1 MQHAGTV
8 RITSTPATSP
18 SPTPSVERVARQG
31 AALVRKGALR
41 QSVLALATVQ
51 IGHVLHPAH
60 SASSFASGWAWAW
73 DQEIST
79 GWDGFHH
86 PL

>member
-31 AALVRKGALR
+31 AALVRMGALR
-41 QSVLALATVQ
+41 QSWRSLQ
-51 IGHVLHPAH
+51 SKSGM
-60 SASSFASGWAWAW
+60 SSISRTLRAPPLPVGPVK

-86 PL
+86 IL